1 MVLKDGTTGLRIDPQ
16 VYAGTGYV
24 YVANT
29 SGGTT
34 ELTNKSGVG
43 TGFHKVAIGLDSTTA
58 NASFD
63 GATAA
68 TMSNADT
75 ASVQFDTLQI
85 GSYSATQLHLEGHIR
100 NLSLYNVGLS
110 ATNVEAITS

>member
-1 MVLKDGTTGLRIDPQ
+1 MVLKSGTTGLRIDPQ
-16 VYAGTGYV
+16 VYSGTGYV

-34 ELTNKSGVG
+34 ELTNKSGAG
-43 TGFHKVAIGLDSTTA
+43 TGFHKVAIGLDGTTA

-63 GATAA
+63 GATAS

-85 GSYSATQLHLEGHIR
+85 GSYSATQLHLDGHIR
-100 NLSLYNVGLS
+100 NVSLYNVGLS
-110 ATNVEAITS
+110 AANVEAITS